1 MTTRVDRQVQDTK
14 TPPDVRREPGWRI
27 VAEQEI
33 RDLWVGGR
41 GLLLVFAVSVL
52 LSVITYL
59 TATNRVLNFLEQRE
73 AVNLTIQ
80 IAVAVGV
87 LLTLIVSA
95 DGISGERERGTL
107 ESLLLTPVP
116 RRAVVLG
123 KAAAALSLW
132 SAVFVVT
139 VPYVWVLGR
148 GVSLVSEAL
157 LVGFLVGTVL
167 AAALA
172 AIGLLI
178 SAASASNKAS
188 LSVSVFVLLAL
199 FAPTQLPG
207 GPPKGWFG
215 DLLVHVNPI
224 GAGLHYI
231 GAVLVNGHGWT
242 RDLWY
247 LASPVLA
254 VVIAGGALVLAGPRI
269 VRLTGGVSGE

>member
-1 MTTRVDRQVQDTK
+1 MTTSVDRQVRDTE
-14 TPPDVRREPGWRI
+14 TRPAVRRDPGWTV
-27 VAEQEI
+27 VAAQES
-33 RDLWVGGR
+33 RDLWLGGR
-41 GLLLVFAVSVL
+41 GLVLVFAVSVL
-52 LSVITYL
+52 LSVVTYMA
-59 TATNRVLNFLEQRE
+59 ATNQVLNFLEQRE
-73 AVNLTIQ
+73 AVNLTLQ

-87 LLTLIVSA
+87 LVTLVVCA

-116 RRAVVLG
+116 RRAIVVG

-132 SAVFVVT
+132 FAVFVVSI
-139 VPYVWVLGR
+139 PYVWVLGR
-148 GVSLVSEAL
+148 GVSLVAATL
-157 LVGFLVGTVL
+157 LVGLLVGTLL

-178 SAASASNKAS
+178 SAVSGSNKAS
-188 LSVSVFVLLAL
+188 LSVSLFLLLAL

-207 GPPKGWFG
+207 GPKGWFG
-215 DLLVHVNPI
+215 EVLLRVNPV
-224 GAGLHYI
+224 ASALHYI

-242 RDLWY
+242 RDLSY
-247 LASPVLA
+247 LASPLAA